1 MDHALVKGAECRE
14 HSRDMPSVNTIN
26 PRYIFH
32 FMNEFAEALPVAVRH
47 RPSISCRDQVMVF
60 PEQSLPGVNE
70 IGAVERT
77 LCLCSSSRH
86 HRHLLTQI
94 RAHGQHSDIHRT

>member
-32 FMNEFAEALPVAVRH
+32 FMNEFAEALPVAVAASPIHIMQRSGH
-47 RPSISCRDQVMVF
+47 GFSR
-60 PEQSLPGVNE
+60 
-70 IGAVERT
+70 AVT
-77 LCLCSSSRH
+77 SW
-86 HRHLLTQI
+86 
-94 RAHGQHSDIHRT
+94 GQ